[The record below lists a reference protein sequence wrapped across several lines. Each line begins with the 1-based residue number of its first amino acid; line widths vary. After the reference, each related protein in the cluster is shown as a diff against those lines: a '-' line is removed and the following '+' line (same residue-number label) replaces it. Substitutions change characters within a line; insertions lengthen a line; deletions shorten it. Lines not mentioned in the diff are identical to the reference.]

1 MDPRFDIYITG
12 DAVKGFEREAVI
24 ESVARLFA
32 LERGAAAELLKG
44 SFRRVKSNCD
54 KSMALKYREALI
66 KAGAEVA
73 VTRHGVAPNV
83 SSSST
88 RGEEPPLPAEPS
100 EPSKPAEF
108 GATGKPKSQATS
120 VEAVDWVPP
129 VASKK
134 PSGSDNGPD
143 SWDIAPT
150 GSIMSEFSEKPYA
163 PEVAPP
169 DYEIA
174 EVGEVIPTVKHDVT
188 PLHREI
194 DHLHLSPLEK

>member
-1 MDPRFDIYITG
+1 MDPRFDIYIIG
-12 DAVKGFEREAVI
+12 DAVNGFEREAVI

-32 LERGAAAELLKG
+32 LERGAAEELLKG

-54 KSMALKYREALI
+54 KSMALRYREALVT
-66 KAGAEVA
+66 AGAEVA

-83 SSSST
+83 GSSST
-88 RGEEPPLPAEPS
+88 TGEEPPLPAEPS
-100 EPSKPAEF
+100 EPSTPAEF
-108 GATGKPKSQATS
+108 GATGTPKSLGTAA
-120 VEAVDWVPP
+120 EAVEWVQP
-129 VASKK
+129 VVSKK

-150 GSIMSEFSEKPYA
+150 GSIMSEFTEKHCA

-174 EVGEVIPTVKHDVT
+174 EVGEVIPTIKDDVT
-188 PLHREI
+188 PLHPEI
-194 DHLHLSPLEK
+194 DHLHLSPLEQ